1 MYTPPAY
8 AETDLAHLHALM
20 REWSFATLVSNG
32 SESGPMATHLPVLLD
47 AGGPEGLGVLTT
59 HIARNN
65 PQWQALDG
73 QEVLVI
79 FQGPHA
85 FVSVNWYDNR
95 KTFPTWNYGAIHAY
109 GRVRLERDPET
120 LRALLVRTIATFDI
134 PGGDWRLSEMPEEM
148 IAPRLRAIVGLEIG
162 IGRLEGKLKFNQD
175 KSPADRKGVRAA
187 LASRK
192 EGRETAAF
200 MDRLELRSGRE
211 N

>member
-8 AETDLAHLHALM
+8 AEDDLEHLHALM
-20 REWSFATLVSNG
+20 REWSFATVVSNG
-32 SESGPMATHLPVLLD
+32 GEDGPMATHLPVLLD
-47 AGGPEGLGVLTT
+47 EGGPEGLGVLTT
-59 HIARNN
+59 HMARNN
-65 PQWQALDG
+65 PQWETLEGRNA
-73 QEVLVI
+73 LVI

-134 PGGDWRLSEMPEEM
+134 PDGEWRFAEMPEDM

-162 IGRLEGKLKFNQD
+162 VTRLEGKLKFNQD
-175 KSPADRKGVRAA
+175 KSAADRVGVRAA
-187 LASRK
+187 LSVRPA
-192 EGRETAAF
+192 GREAAAF
-200 MDRLELRSGRE
+200 MGRLERRSGKGE
-211 N
+211 